1 MSPNDEEWAVFWC
14 SLLGPVIFG
23 EVEEHDVWAFLR
35 SLTKRKVLCPDGV
48 RRKPSFSTLRRKLLA
63 YRAGKLQ
70 GLARKPRADRGKP
83 RAYKPKVIAR
93 AVALKRDQPY
103 RSHVA
108 INKFLK
114 KEFGRKMPVSSLYR
128 HLRRANA
135 TRIKLGISKG
145 KVRRRWSRDYTN
157 ALWVGDFEEGPYV
170 VRDGEVVPTHL
181 SVFIDCH
188 SRFGIEARYYY
199 RQTFDILIDSFLRA
213 LATHGAPD
221 AVYMDNAKIYHARAL
236 KAACF
241 DLRIKLIHRRAR
253 DPATAGVIEKLIQ
266 TIQSQFEREVRAGDI
281 LTLEQ
286 LNRALA
292 AWLAVSYHQEVHSE
306 TGQTPADRY
315 RLGLKATRSV
325 DLQTVLIFFM
335 QREKRRVHKDFSDVQ
350 VRGRFY
356 RVDKQLRGDWVEVR
370 YDPYS
375 ATMESVL
382 IYSLRGEYL
391 GTGVLHNREKGEDG
405 PGVVILPKPKDN
417 YLELLIR
424 EHEEA
429 LRTQTGG
436 VDYRAA
442 VVSRRWPFAAFA
454 NALADLLGRKGGI
467 TAFTTSEIELLH
479 TVYTQTPA
487 LNAAFLRDAVAK
499 AREKTVLAVV
509 FELRRLAQPKE

>member
-1 MSPNDEEWAVFWC
+1 MSPHDEEWAVFWC
-14 SLLGPVIFG
+14 SLLSPVIFG
-23 EVEEHDVWAFLR
+23 EVETKDVPAFLE
-35 SLTKRKVLCPDGV
+35 SLAKRAVLCPNGV
-48 RRKPSFSTLRRKLLA
+48 RRKPSVSTLRRKLAA
-63 YRAGKLQ
+63 YRTGKLQ
-70 GLARKPRADRGKP
+70 GLARKIRADRGKP
-83 RAYKPKVIAR
+83 RAHKPEALAR

-114 KEFGRKMPVSSLYR
+114 KEFGRKIPVSSLYR
-128 HLRRANA
+128 HLKLANA
-135 TRIKLGISKG
+135 TRVKLGISKG
-145 KVRRRWSRDYTN
+145 KVRRRWTRDYTN

-170 VRDGEVVPTHL
+170 VHDGEVVPTHL

-266 TIQSQFEREVRAGDI
+266 TIQGQLEREVRAGDI
-281 LTLEQ
+281 LSLEQ

-292 AWLAVSYHQEVHSE
+292 AWLAVSYHQELHSE
-306 TGQTPADRY
+306 TGQMPADRY
-315 RLGLKATRSV
+315 RQGLKAMRPV
-325 DLQTVLIFFM
+325 DLQSVLIFFM
-335 QREKRRVHKDFSDVQ
+335 EREKRRVHKDFSDVQ

-356 RVDKQLRGDWVEVR
+356 RVDKHLRGDRVEVR

-375 ATMESVL
+375 AMESVL
-382 IYSLRGEYL
+382 IYSLQGEYL
-391 GTGVLHNREKGEDG
+391 GTGVLHNREKGEAG
-405 PGVVILPKPKDN
+405 PGVIILPKPKDN
-417 YLELLIR
+417 YLQLLIR

-429 LRTQTGG
+429 LRARTGG
-436 VDYRAA
+436 IDYRAA
-442 VVSRRWPFAAFA
+442 VVSRRWPFAVFA
-454 NALADLLGRKGGI
+454 NTLADLLGRKGGI
-467 TAFTTSEIELLH
+467 TAFSTSEIEILH

-487 LNAAFLRDAVAK
+487 LNAAFLRDAIAN

-509 FELRRLAQPKE
+509 FELRRLAQRKE